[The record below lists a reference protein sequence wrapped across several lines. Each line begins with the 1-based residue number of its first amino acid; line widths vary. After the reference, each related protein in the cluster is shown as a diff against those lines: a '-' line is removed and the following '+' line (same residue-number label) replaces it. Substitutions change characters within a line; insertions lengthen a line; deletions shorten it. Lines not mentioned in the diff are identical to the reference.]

1 MSLGGEYVCMQSLWL
16 GWCLKLNFTP
26 PIPSCVCVWG
36 GGCSAVWNMTLSDDR
51 MFVNITVDSKQ
62 ELELELGG
70 PKVLGVVF

>member
-1 MSLGGEYVCMQSLWL
+1 MVFEAEFYSSH
-16 GWCLKLNFTP
+16 
-26 PIPSCVCVWG
+26 PIVCVWG